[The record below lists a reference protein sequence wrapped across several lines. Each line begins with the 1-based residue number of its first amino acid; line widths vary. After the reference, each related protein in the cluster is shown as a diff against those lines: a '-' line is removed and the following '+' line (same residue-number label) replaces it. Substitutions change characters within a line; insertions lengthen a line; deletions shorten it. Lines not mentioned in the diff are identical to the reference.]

1 MQHSRFILPIAA
13 AITIYSQVAVANDY
27 RVYSAAGELPEQRM
41 SRLADE
47 QSAREAEQL
56 AMAANQ
62 EYEQQRQA
70 LRRMPPPLPTA
81 SNTNNSLSGRSPL
94 PTVSTAGAAPT
105 RQIPLPSVNRD
116 LAAVMAES
124 VTIDVQDMRWEE
136 IITSIMPNGW
146 RTRFQR
152 VGDSILEQRADVTI
166 TNASRQEVLHNLLSR
181 AGLAMEPFP
190 EFDVPLL
197 IISKQN
203 GAQ

>member
-56 AMAANQ
+56 AIAANQ
-62 EYEQQRQA
+62 EYEEQRQA

-81 SNTNNSLSGRSPL
+81 NVTNNNVAGRESL
-94 PTVSTAGAAPT
+94 PTAATAGAV
-105 RQIPLPSVNRD
+105 PSQPPMASINRD
-116 LAAVMAES
+116 LADVMAES